1 MGQMVTGREIRILY
15 VDDEETLHEPVK
27 LLLEINGGIK
37 VETAKSAASVL
48 SEIEGGD
55 YDAII
60 SDYQM
65 PEIDGLEFL
74 DRLRKKSITIP
85 FILFTGRGREEV
97 AIEALNRGADYY
109 FQKGTDIAS
118 QIREMRNIIETS
130 VEKRRAE
137 EEIRATRELLES
149 FVQNTDDAIILF
161 DTEGRI
167 MRANPS
173 FRRIYGW
180 DESEALGRRLP
191 MVPDDDMPRVE
202 NYFRSVVETG
212 KPMTYRGK
220 RVRKD
225 GTVFHGLMTVSPVRD
240 ASGKVVAISGIGRD
254 ISEYVR
260 LTEEIENQ
268 NEWLQTTISSIG
280 DALIATDGKGK
291 ILFLNTM
298 AEKLTGYTKEEA
310 VGRPVTD
317 IFRIINE
324 KTGSPAEVPVDR
336 VMSTGTIVGLA
347 NHTALIS
354 KDGRIRSIKDSAAPI
369 IDSRESVIGIV
380 MVFSDVTAERIA
392 ERATNM
398 RFAVT
403 SLLAS
408 ESSIEN
414 AGPSLLRAMCE
425 AIEWQAAEIWL
436 PDRTDT
442 SLDLLCQY
450 FSREIDSEPF
460 RKETESTVFVR
471 GRGVPGIIWETGKPL
486 WSDKLED
493 LPVYIRKATAHKSG
507 LVSLYGF
514 PIRYGNNCTGVMMF
528 YGSVSKEIEEHF
540 RHVMEDIGKQIG
552 QFISKQHADED
563 LRRMTEVVSSLMENA
578 SDSIII
584 TDTQGRVISVN
595 PAFERMFGWKLEEIA
610 GKQLPTI
617 PAPLR
622 KTFDDSLD
630 EVKKGEF
637 VKYETKRLKKGGGD
651 IDVSVSV
658 FPLRSNDGKITG
670 IASITRDI
678 SDMSRLRDELML
690 HDAALRASP
699 YIFLTVENGV
709 AGRKIIYCNP
719 AFFAFSRLDEE
730 NVIHHDISEVFSRF
744 AGEQTV
750 RDIEKMIVSGRHHEA
765 EFELNEGGTGKAWM
779 DIDISPIFN
788 EQKKIEFW
796 ILGMRNVSDEVRFR
810 EELKKLNE
818 KLNLMGEI
826 VRHDIKNGLQSI
838 LTYAESAISSKK
850 EDVISK
856 CLSEI
861 KNSVSRINRQLE
873 TFRDYQE
880 SVGAGAEWL
889 DMHSI
894 LKTSLSGFDLKKID
908 VEINLPQFEIWATP
922 LVERVFHNLI
932 DNSLRHGKN
941 VTKISFASFVQ
952 NGFCRIIYEDDGVG
966 LSFQKREQIFSHK
979 DGIPVKHGM
988 QLAREL
994 LEITGIT
1001 IKETGEPGKG
1011 ARFEISVPPTSF
1023 RKKV

>member
-1 MGQMVTGREIRILY
+1 MVTGREIRILY

-48 SEIEGGD
+48 AEIEGGD

-180 DESEALGRRLP
+180 DESEALGKRLP

-220 RVRKD
+220 RIRKD

-280 DALIATDGKGK
+280 DALMATDEKGK

-324 KTGSPAEVPVDR
+324 KTGLPAEVPVDR

-408 ESSIEN
+408 E
-414 AGPSLLRAMCE
+414 PLLKAPGR
-425 AIEWQAAEIWL
+425 
-436 PDRTDT
+436 P
-442 SLDLLCQY
+442 
-450 FSREIDSEPF
+450 FSERCVTLSN
-460 RKETESTVFVR
+460 
-471 GRGVPGIIWETGKPL
+471 GRRL
-486 WSDKLED
+486 RS
-493 LPVYIRKATAHKSG
+493 
-507 LVSLYGF
+507 GF
-514 PIRYGNNCTGVMMF
+514 PTG
-528 YGSVSKEIEEHF
+528 
-540 RHVMEDIGKQIG
+540 
-552 QFISKQHADED
+552 
-563 LRRMTEVVSSLMENA
+563 
-578 SDSIII
+578 
-584 TDTQGRVISVN
+584 
-595 PAFERMFGWKLEEIA
+595 
-610 GKQLPTI
+610 
-617 PAPLR
+617 
-622 KTFDDSLD
+622 
-630 EVKKGEF
+630 
-637 VKYETKRLKKGGGD
+637 
-651 IDVSVSV
+651 
-658 FPLRSNDGKITG
+658 
-670 IASITRDI
+670 
-678 SDMSRLRDELML
+678 
-690 HDAALRASP
+690 
-699 YIFLTVENGV
+699 
-709 AGRKIIYCNP
+709 
-719 AFFAFSRLDEE
+719 
-730 NVIHHDISEVFSRF
+730 
-744 AGEQTV
+744 QT
-750 RDIEKMIVSGRHHEA
+750 
-765 EFELNEGGTGKAWM
+765 
-779 DIDISPIFN
+779 
-788 EQKKIEFW
+788 
-796 ILGMRNVSDEVRFR
+796 
-810 EELKKLNE
+810 
-818 KLNLMGEI
+818 
-826 VRHDIKNGLQSI
+826 
-838 LTYAESAISSKK
+838 
-850 EDVISK
+850 
-856 CLSEI
+856 
-861 KNSVSRINRQLE
+861 
-873 TFRDYQE
+873 
-880 SVGAGAEWL
+880 
-889 DMHSI
+889 
-894 LKTSLSGFDLKKID
+894 
-908 VEINLPQFEIWATP
+908 
-922 LVERVFHNLI
+922 
-932 DNSLRHGKN
+932 
-941 VTKISFASFVQ
+941 
-952 NGFCRIIYEDDGVG
+952 
-966 LSFQKREQIFSHK
+966 
-979 DGIPVKHGM
+979 PV
-988 QLAREL
+988 
-994 LEITGIT
+994 
-1001 IKETGEPGKG
+1001 
-1011 ARFEISVPPTSF
+1011 
-1023 RKKV
+1023 